1 MYGAVLCCAV
11 MGISVNPKFW
21 SGQFMNFL
29 GQNVAPGLLPARQAY
44 LSVTELESRIS
55 AGLNAYDQYE
65 VRRSLPR
72 GFLANFNS
80 IWRDTVPVWHT
91 SCPFNGC

>member
-1 MYGAVLCCAV
+1 MLCCAV
-11 MGISVNPKFW
+11 VGISVNPKFW

-55 AGLNAYDQYE
+55 AGLNSYDQYE
-65 VRRSLPR
+65 VRDRPEAS
-72 GFLANFNS
+72 
-80 IWRDTVPVWHT
+80 
-91 SCPFNGC
+91 

>member
-1 MYGAVLCCAV
+1 
-11 MGISVNPKFW
+11 
-21 SGQFMNFL
+21 MNFL

-65 VRRSLPR
+65 VGRRHDRDAEVSRFEVALPFCCSYTGDSWQQPSR
-72 GFLANFNS
+72 S
-80 IWRDTVPVWHT
+80 H
-91 SCPFNGC
+91 S